1 MNYFRVFFSTQCE
14 LFQWQSSS
22 YSAVV
27 LFLSWQISCSLAFIF
42 LVCNLGH
49 RIGKAFDQIDSTI
62 SKLQWFKFSIEI
74 NRMLPILIIGAQQ
87 PVELHVF
94 GSASCTYENFQTA
107 SPSNPKFKCSNE
119 NFQKIS
125 HSLHTYVL

>member
-107 SPSNPKFKCSNE
+107 SQIQM
-119 NFQKIS
+119 FQ
-125 HSLHTYVL
+125 